1 MTHFIWYLLCS
12 EQPSACFMNIMK
24 WNHVLEA
31 KKINI
36 FRCSNNFGHHCI
48 CIYIYIYVI
57 CNVYISKQLFHFV
70 AISIL
75 NWSMHFHCKYFT
87 VNQIFE
93 INFCGNQHYAKMLLI
108 ELNLYW
114 TWHIHLIGIYCIIWW
129 YKSLL
134 FSVHEAILMCQN

>member
-1 MTHFIWYLLCS
+1 MFWRQKRSIFLD
-12 EQPSACFMNIMK
+12 
-24 WNHVLEA
+24 VLIILA
-31 KKINI
+31 TTVYV
-36 FRCSNNFGHHCI
+36 
-48 CIYIYIYVI
+48 YIYIYVI

-108 ELNLYW
+108 ELNLY
-114 TWHIHLIGIYCIIWW
+114 
-129 YKSLL
+129 
-134 FSVHEAILMCQN
+134 